1 MPHPIREV
9 EVSVHTPIYES
20 TGVQPPTSTGTTKV
34 TAMLDTGAQM
44 CLLGSDLLYRLGA
57 TTDQLCPTA
66 TKLKGANRKEI
77 NILGCIFLDI
87 ALNGN
92 TNAHMC
98 YVTNQIEG
106 LSCPKLRARTSA

>member
-20 TGVQPPTSTGTTKV
+20 TGVQPPTSKGTTKI

-44 CLLGSDLLYRLGA
+44 CLLGDNVLFRLGA
-57 TTDQLCPTA
+57 TTDKLVKVS
-66 TKLKGANRKEI
+66 TKMHAANGKEI
-77 NILGCIFLDI
+77 NILDGIFLDI
-87 ALNGN
+87 TLNGN

-98 YVTNQIEG
+98 
-106 LSCPKLRARTSA
+106 